1 MARQPLDLFLSHC
14 RNINPFG
21 AAFSCRGRAERCRE
35 AFRAGCSKGSF
46 EFLKT
51 QKANNSK
58 ASQSPWNWPD
68 GLDPSFLMLT
78 KAVSTLLRGHLEEA
92 KASKAFWKRHFQPV
106 RRPADCSA
114 FRLSSSH
121 KLSPMLA
128 RAAVRMLLSLSHFCS
143 WRWPQQNSLFT
154 KLYFGGIFLW
164 TIIGSLSGVSKS

>member
-21 AAFSCRGRAERCRE
+21 AAFSCSGRVACCRE

-46 EFLKT
+46 EELKQLKSFT
-51 QKANNSK
+51 KSLKLTRCTRSLLPHAYVSSK
-58 ASQSPWNWPD
+58 YTAERPPRRGKGQQ
-68 GLDPSFLMLT
+68 SFLGETFPTCQAACRL
-78 KAVSTLLRGHLEEA
+78 
-92 KASKAFWKRHFQPV
+92 
-106 RRPADCSA
+106 CSA

-128 RAAVRMLLSLSHFCS
+128 WAAGRMLLSLSHFCS

-154 KLYFGGIFLW
+154 KL
-164 TIIGSLSGVSKS
+164 